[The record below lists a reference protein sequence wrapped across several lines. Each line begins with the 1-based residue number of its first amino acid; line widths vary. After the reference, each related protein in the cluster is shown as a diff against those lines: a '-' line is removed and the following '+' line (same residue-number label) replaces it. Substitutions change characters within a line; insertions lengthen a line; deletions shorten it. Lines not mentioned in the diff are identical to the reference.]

1 MILSGGSATGT
12 ASAVWTNPSRT
23 LTGLGGGAL
32 SFPAATFTTIP
43 PNGTATIRPAATA
56 GFLIT
61 VAVTAAV
68 AGGLN
73 MRLSDG
79 TNSIQ
84 IQFVSSGTSFSMNLV
99 VNNTCFLTLQNMD
112 AVNTAEYMFA
122 AIQLHQ

>member
-1 MILSGGSATGT
+1 MNFSGGSATGI
-12 ASAVWTNPSRT
+12 ASAVWTNATRT

-32 SFPAATFTTIP
+32 SFPAATFSNIP
-43 PNGTATIRPAATA
+43 PSGTVTIRPAPTA
-56 GFLIT
+56 GYLIT
-61 VAVTAAV
+61 VAVTAGI

-73 MRLSDG
+73 VRLSDG
-79 TNSIQ
+79 TASIQ
-84 IQFVSSGTSFSMNLV
+84 IQFVASGESFSMNLV